1 MNSTVQTFL
10 PYPDFVATAG
20 VLDRRRLGNQRSEA
34 LVILR
39 VCRLPTYGWQNHPA
53 VRMWRGY
60 EEALISYGVA
70 ICDRW
75 TTLGYRDTVKA
86 KLLVHA
92 VEEAR
97 TQAQLASQRRLPPW
111 LGDVRFHRSH
121 QSALLRKDPGWYRQY
136 FPDVP
141 DDLPYVWP
149 V

>member
-1 MNSTVQTFL
+1 MKSTVQTFL
-10 PYPDFVATAG
+10 PYPDFAATAG

-39 VCRLPTYGWQNHPA
+39 VCRIPTYGWQNHPA

-75 TTLGYRDTVKA
+75 TALGYGDTVKA

-92 VEEAR
+92 AEEAR
-97 TQAQLASQRRLPPW
+97 VQEQLARPRRLPPW
-111 LGDVRFHRSH
+111 LGDVRVHRSH
-121 QSALLRKDPGWYRQY
+121 QSALLRKDPAWYRQY

-141 DDLPYVWP
+141 DDLPYFWP